1 MSSSQSGPPVVEE
14 NVAIEHVRQPRFI
27 GTVTNELYRLAS
39 YSPSDLPHL
48 LYRVTSKES
57 MGSST
62 EVGFQSA
69 LCKRRGQDQDL
80 DFKKQDYQAMVG
92 WFLNHKDNL
101 KKGISPSPFISFSAS
116 LVTTLQRA
124 EWLRKQNYKEI
135 RVAVLETRRL
145 NMGQLVIPMV
155 EFLKAFNTSEERP
168 YIAEDSMD
176 EFLGW
181 YRLDIETPVAEH
193 ITLVRNGLYKLAP
206 ELQQC
211 ADRVGGDLARLRSRL
226 FGRSSSFVGRQFE
239 FAMNLGD
246 ALYPG
251 SIDTKIAF
259 LCLRSHEKHGDELKN
274 NMLEFLDSRIRYRY
288 FDPHGLV
295 NYSFARYY
303 RWLDNV
309 PSGAINPESKLYNPV
324 HRQLMQEARK
334 MEATIAAE
342 STDRAKGLSY
352 LSLIERLCIFL
363 THI

>member
-1 MSSSQSGPPVVEE
+1 MSSSHSSPPAVEE
-14 NVAIEHVRQPRFI
+14 NIATQGVRQPRFT
-27 GTVTNELYRLAS
+27 GPVTNELHRLAS

-62 EVGFQSA
+62 ELGFQSA
-69 LCKRRGQDQDL
+69 LCKRLGKDQDL
-80 DFKKQDYQAMVG
+80 DFRQQDYQAMVG

-124 EWLRKQNYKEI
+124 EWLRKQNYREI

-145 NMGQLVIPMV
+145 GPGQLVIPMV
-155 EFLKAFNTSEERP
+155 EFLKAFNTSEGRP
-168 YIAEDSMD
+168 YIAKDSVD

-181 YRLDIETPVAEH
+181 YRLDVETPFAEH
-193 ITLVRNGLYKLAP
+193 SKLVRNGLYKIAP
-206 ELQQC
+206 ELQKC
-211 ADRVGGDLARLRSRL
+211 ADRVGGDLAHLRALL

-239 FAMNLGD
+239 LAMNLGD

-259 LCLRSHEKHGDELKN
+259 LCLRSHEKHGQELMN
-274 NMLEFLDSRIRYRY
+274 NMLAYLNSTIGCRY
-288 FDPHGLV
+288 FGPHETV

-303 RWLDNV
+303 RWLDTI
-309 PSGAINPESKLYNPV
+309 PSGAVNAESKLYNPM
-324 HRQLMQEARK
+324 HSKLMQEARK
-334 MEATIAAE
+334 MEVTIAAQAA
-342 STDRAKGLSY
+342 DRIKGLFYS
-352 LSLIERLCIFL
+352 SLTVRLCMFL
-363 THI
+363 TPT